1 MRLLINVVMLV
12 ALLLPAL
19 LVGGSAWLWWSQLSR
34 PLVFTA
40 VNLLAL
46 YSLIG
51 YLVVRQLSGLGISGE
66 PPKQKTSLVDLLVKQ
81 APTDM
86 LLFFSLSAICLWA
99 TRWVLS
105 QSQT

>member
-19 LVGGSAWLWWSQLSR
+19 LVGGCAWLWWSKLSR
-34 PLVFTA
+34 PWVFTA

-51 YLVVRQLSGLGISGE
+51 YLVLRQLSDIGMTGE
-66 PPKQKTSLVDLLVKQ
+66 PSSQKTSLVDPLVKQ
-81 APTDM
+81 AVVDL
-86 LLFFSLSAICLWA
+86 LLFLVLSAVCLWA

-105 QSQT
+105 RSQV